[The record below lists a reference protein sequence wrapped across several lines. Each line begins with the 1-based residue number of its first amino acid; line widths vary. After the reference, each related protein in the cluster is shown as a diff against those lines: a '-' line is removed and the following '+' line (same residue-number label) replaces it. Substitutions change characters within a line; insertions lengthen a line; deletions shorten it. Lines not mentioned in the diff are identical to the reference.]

1 MSEPTGM
8 FDLTGHRAL
17 VTGGGS
23 GIGLGMATGLARQGA
38 AVHLWG
44 RTASRLEEAREQL
57 ASLGAEVTTSV
68 VDVSDE
74 AAVVA
79 GVDDLV
85 AAGGIDVAIV
95 NAGVGGGRTPF
106 LESTL
111 QDHRRILATNL
122 DGAYLTMREV
132 CRAMV
137 AAERGGSII
146 TVASVAAVDGAA
158 RNQAYG
164 ATKAAVASMTR
175 ATAVEMA
182 RHGIRVNSVLPGW
195 IATEMT
201 ETGQSSQ
208 KFTDQVISRV
218 PLRRWGQPEDF
229 AGIAVLLA
237 SGASGYQ
244 TGTTVVVDGGYTIF

>member
-1 MSEPTGM
+1 MSAARGL
-8 FDLTGHRAL
+8 FDLGGKRAL

-23 GIGLGMATGLARQGA
+23 GIGFGMADGLVRHGA

-44 RTASRLEEAREQL
+44 RTPDRLEVARDQL
-57 ASLGAEVTTSV
+57 STIGPEVSTSV

-74 AAVVA
+74 SAVVA
-79 GVDDLV
+79 GVDELV
-85 AAGGIDVAIV
+85 DAGGIDVAIV

-106 LESTL
+106 LDSTME
-111 QDHRRILATNL
+111 DYRRILATNL

-137 AAERGGSII
+137 ATGRGGSII

-195 IATEMT
+195 IATDMT
-201 ETGQSSQ
+201 RTSQSSQ
-208 KFTDQVISRV
+208 KFTDHVISRV

-229 AGIAVLLA
+229 AGVAVLLA
-237 SGASGYQ
+237 SEASGYQ